1 MSSTTILALLA
12 LARTISADDGTIS
25 SASSVSTD
33 VTAVPTAQCASTLS
47 TCDEFVEIDA
57 LPYLNSDEQLTVQT
71 HYDDTYGCEMDV
83 VSTLRNCWICEDI
96 PTSLPVPAPTP
107 TLPPT
112 THPIVL
118 LAQ

>member
-1 MSSTTILALLA
+1 MSSIRTTTTTTILALLA

-71 HYDDTYGCEMDV
+71 HYDDTYGC
-83 VSTLRNCWICEDI
+83 
-96 PTSLPVPAPTP
+96 
-107 TLPPT
+107 PP
-112 THPIVL
+112 PG
-118 LAQ
+118 ADSSGGASNSP